1 MNSRQLTL
9 ILVVALIL
17 GVVGW
22 MLVRRSTNSWQTEPV
37 AADEKVVQFPINDVA
52 RITIKDGNGE
62 VNLVRKTDG
71 WVVRERTDY
80 PANFEQV
87 SRFLQKLWNLKP
99 VQTLQVGPSQLG
111 RFDLIEPTKGAK
123 NSGTSVELKNQDDKR
138 VAALLVGKQYLKKSS
153 QSFGPGEY
161 PAGRYVMPENKA
173 ERVSLV
179 ADPLQDVVT
188 KPERWLD
195 HQFLKIEKPKSI
207 ALAGASPERQWK
219 LVRENE
225 SAEWK
230 FAEPKPGEELDKTKA
245 TAIASTVGNLSFTDV
260 LDPQTTLENPST
272 VTIETFG
279 GFTYTLKIGRLKG
292 ESYPVT
298 VSIEANLPAATPSP
312 SPSPNGKPEE
322 AAKSPAEKL
331 ASEKKLE
338 GRPFLLNK
346 FSIEQLLKNRA
357 ELIQA
362 APSPSPSTTPMLGAP
377 AKAPANPTAP
387 ASPAKPPGGKAPH
400 TPAPPGRR

>member
-71 WVVRERTDY
+71 WVVRERADY

-111 RFDLIEPTKGAK
+111 RFDLIEPAEGREEQRHIRGAEK
-123 NSGTSVELKNQDDKR
+123 PGATNESPR
-138 VAALLVGKQYLKKSS
+138 FLVGKQYLKKSS

-173 ERVSLV
+173 ERVSLI

-260 LDPQTTLENPST
+260 LDPQTKLENPST
-272 VTIETFG
+272 VTIETFD
-279 GFTYTLKIGRLKG
+279 GFTYTLKIGQLKG

-298 VSIEANLPAATPSP
+298 VSVEANLPAATPSP

-331 ASEKKLE
+331 ANEKKLE

-362 APSPSPSTTPMLGAP
+362 APSPSPSTTPMVGAP
-377 AKAPANPTAP
+377 AKAI
-387 ASPAKPPGGKAPH
+387 G
-400 TPAPPGRR
+400 